1 MTFSDANLSAVRA
14 TAFVALGSN
23 LDQPAMHVQRAM
35 LDIDELPETE
45 LMRVSSL
52 YETAPVGI
60 EDQPPFVNAVVQ
72 IATTLSPHDLLARLH
87 TIEAQHGRRRGR
99 RSDEKNGPRT
109 LDLDILMFNGSQL
122 DDRGLVIPHP
132 RMHERAFVLV
142 PLVEIAPDIVIP
154 GKGVAKDLLATL
166 NVTGVHPLETEEHDS
181 GSIPHLSSLLP
192 GRE

>member
-72 IATTLSPHDLLARLH
+72 LATTLSP
-87 TIEAQHGRRRGR
+87 
-99 RSDEKNGPRT
+99 
-109 LDLDILMFNGSQL
+109 
-122 DDRGLVIPHP
+122 DRKSV
-132 RMHERAFVLV
+132 V
-142 PLVEIAPDIVIP
+142 
-154 GKGVAKDLLATL
+154 
-166 NVTGVHPLETEEHDS
+166 
-181 GSIPHLSSLLP
+181 
-192 GRE
+192 